1 MIFARSIEPY
11 QLSIGLFPTGKLN
24 QWRLYIGIIV
34 GTALCLAIEGSYDL
48 IAIGFAVLI
57 AVSSLIFGV
66 LSKFVP
72 IGVF

>member
-1 MIFARSIEPY
+1 M
-11 QLSIGLFPTGKLN
+11 
-24 QWRLYIGIIV
+24 YIGIIV